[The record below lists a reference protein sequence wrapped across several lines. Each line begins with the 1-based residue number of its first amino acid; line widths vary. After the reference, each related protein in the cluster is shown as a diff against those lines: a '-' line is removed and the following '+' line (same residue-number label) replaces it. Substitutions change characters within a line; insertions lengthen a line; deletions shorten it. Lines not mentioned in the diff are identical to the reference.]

1 MATEAPLTKMAH
13 VTVAEVGQFFDGVF
27 LVISTRMSPLCVF
40 TFVVQTPG
48 PVRLIAPEPRVSAA
62 RTAFPGVP
70 LISSVVVALMRNL
83 IF

>member
-13 VTVAEVGQFFDGVF
+13 VTVAEVGQFFDVL

-48 PVRLIAPEPRVSAA
+48 PVRLIAPEPKVSAA
-62 RTAFPGVP
+62 STAFPGVP
-70 LISSVVVALMRNL
+70 LISTVVVALMRNL